1 MLLWFINS
9 IVVERNLDKGLKKN
23 NDKNESNIIYIRFD
37 NLIFL
42 MNNFWL

>member
-42 MNNFWL
+42 MNNFWI

>member
-37 NLIFL
+37 NLSFL
-42 MNNFWL
+42 MNNFWI